1 MVKPRAGSQAR
12 RLRVGL
18 TLLLGGWCIG
28 QGVAAQP
35 AEQPVDV
42 EQAALLSALGERPS
56 FSPDGR
62 RIAFIGKAYGDAYE
76 LDLATRKV
84 RNLSRDVPH
93 QGILRVQY
101 LANGDYLITA
111 PRHYDGPDS
120 RARVEMWVLGK
131 SLDAPLQPLGEKPL
145 EGIAISRRSN
155 LIAWTAFAPGTA
167 LGPKESWS
175 AMFFKPTKH
184 YAAEIVYHDGVAR
197 IANKREIMATPP
209 KGCNFIEP
217 QDFRDSDRELV
228 FSCLGAAD
236 GKPLVSVMGYNLQTG
251 RFVTYRRV
259 VGEYNEVEGI
269 APDGS
274 WATVECAKQ
283 ETAALPPLDICGL
296 ELKADGG
303 MRRIIVGTKP
313 GSSSHVSNPVV
324 SPDGK
329 HIAFQ
334 KGDATV
340 GEIGEGMGIYLVKLG
355 S

>member
-1 MVKPRAGSQAR
+1 MVKPRTGKLHITLAAAIGGLGAAPGAAALPAGQPLSVDQA
-12 RLRVGL
+12 V
-18 TLLLGGWCIG
+18 
-28 QGVAAQP
+28 
-35 AEQPVDV
+35 
-42 EQAALLSALGERPS
+42 LLSALGERPS

-62 RIAFIGKAYGDAYE
+62 RIAFIGKANGDAYE
-76 LDLATRKV
+76 IELATGKV

-93 QGILRVQY
+93 QGVLRVQY

-111 PRHYDGPDS
+111 PRHNDGPDS

-131 SLDAPLQPLGEKPL
+131 DLDTPLQPLGENPL
-145 EGIAISRRSN
+145 EGVAISRENN
-155 LIAWTAFAPGTA
+155 LIAWTTFAPGTA
-167 LGPKESWS
+167 LGPGESWS

-184 YAAEIVYHDGVAR
+184 YLAEIVYRDGMAR

-209 KGCNFIEP
+209 KDCNFIEP
-217 QDFRDSDRELV
+217 QDFRDADNELV

-251 RFVTYRRV
+251 RFITYRRV

-269 APDGS
+269 APDGK
-274 WATVECAKQ
+274 WATVECGIQ
-283 ETAALPPLDICGL
+283 ETAALPPLDICEL
-296 ELKADGG
+296 EMKPDGK
-303 MRRIIVGTKP
+303 MRRIIVGTQP

-329 HIAFQ
+329 YIAFQ
-334 KGDATV
+334 KGDSAV
-340 GEIGEGMGIYLVKLG
+340 GEIGEGMGVYLIKLG